1 MSTETNSYI
10 RCVLTCNLL
19 RRARRGL
26 DDLAPVVEHEISAH
40 RKGNEMSGVVALH
53 APEQLSKHAN
63 VSGKQLKGALGD
75 WVVRS
80 CS

>member
-1 MSTETNSYI
+1 MSREANPSI
-10 RCVLTCNLL
+10 PGVLTCNLL

-26 DDLAPVVEHEISAH
+26 DDLTPVVEHEISTH
-40 RKGNEMSGVVALH
+40 RKGDEVSGVVALH

-63 VSGKQLKGALGD
+63 VSGEQLKGALRD
-75 WVVRS
+75 RVARS